1 MQEKNAWLPDHD
13 NVWGISQNASNT
25 SIYAR
30 CIFSIFSLPVVTV
43 VRYQHIWPWLFG
55 HHLELILIP
64 LNKLTCNS
72 IALYT
77 SMYIYRTMIL
87 RITLPG
93 YIGQVTFSRWNMTRK
108 QTKIHSNFISTYL
121 YILYNILSH
130 EYVKK

>member
-1 MQEKNAWLPDHD
+1 MHD
-13 NVWGISQNASNT
+13 YLTMTTCEEFRKMHQIPLSMLAAYFPMRGT
-25 SIYAR
+25 
-30 CIFSIFSLPVVTV
+30 IFSLPVVTV

-130 EYVKK
+130 EYVKN